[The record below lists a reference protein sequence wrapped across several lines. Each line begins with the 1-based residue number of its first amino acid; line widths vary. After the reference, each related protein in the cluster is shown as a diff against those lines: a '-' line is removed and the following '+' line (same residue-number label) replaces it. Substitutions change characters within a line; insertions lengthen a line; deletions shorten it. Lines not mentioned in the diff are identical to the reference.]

1 VVAAVALL
9 LVRYYLL
16 SVLGRKN
23 KFIYRDLY
31 IISYEG
37 CYSGPMIFV
46 ISILT
51 VIIGPASFKIVSMNT
66 STYVILN
73 AIAAAFFILLYP
85 SFSPVSGFSTI
96 DVFEKDGN
104 RYCRVGKVMSRNF
117 RVVNISEEKEMEI
130 VATRWRARCYFRVAA
145 TQPALR

>member
-1 VVAAVALL
+1 
-9 LVRYYLL
+9 
-16 SVLGRKN
+16 
-23 KFIYRDLY
+23 
-31 IISYEG
+31 
-37 CYSGPMIFV
+37 MIFV